1 MDSRSNLWVGGDNNR
16 SLDSHGKQHTVGFT
30 PFAPRTV
37 TAPSAPPKLSVQ
49 RYGST
54 DKLSWPGVRENSTR
68 YQVLRDDRPIA
79 TVRGTSYSVD
89 YHDGVHYY
97 VRAVDTTDNY
107 SASTKAVQ
115 AV

>member
-37 TAPSAPPKLSVQ
+37 TAPSAPPKLS
-49 RYGST
+49 
-54 DKLSWPGVRENSTR
+54 WPGVRENSTR
-68 YQVLRDDRPIA
+68 YQILRDDRPIA
-79 TVRGTSYSVD
+79 TVKGTSYSVD
-89 YHDGVHYY
+89 YHDGAHYY

>member
-16 SLDSHGKQHTVGFT
+16 SLDSHGKKHTVGFT

-37 TAPSAPPKLSVQ
+37 TAPSAPHKLSVQ

-79 TVRGTSYSVD
+79 TVKGTSYSVD
-89 YHDGVHYY
+89 YHDGAHYY

>member
-16 SLDSHGKQHTVGFT
+16 SLDSNGKQHTVGFT

-54 DKLSWPGVRENSTR
+54 AISYPGLAFARAALATR
-68 YQVLRDDRPIA
+68 FCVMIVLLRRL
-79 TVRGTSYSVD
+79 R
-89 YHDGVHYY
+89 
-97 VRAVDTTDNY
+97 VRAIRWITTM
-107 SASTKAVQ
+107 APTIMCVR
-115 AV
+115 